1 MPLACAL
8 RLPVRVVYSCM
19 SKSMIPKSG
28 YRFSEKIMRKQ
39 KAKAKWRVN
48 LIPFRFSKRARFMSL
63 RQMLFAVLVGAL
75 ASALAMGFFGC
86 AGAAD
91 RSQPIPCEDIDSV
104 GRAKMSADGT
114 ITLQLRSLWP
124 DPVAEAQ
131 LVFPPDDPQYEEIKH
146 HLGGITPGESK
157 PVPPFCGLNSEP

>member
-1 MPLACAL
+1 
-8 RLPVRVVYSCM
+8 
-19 SKSMIPKSG
+19 
-28 YRFSEKIMRKQ
+28 
-39 KAKAKWRVN
+39 
-48 LIPFRFSKRARFMSL
+48 MSL
-63 RQMLFAVLVGAL
+63 WQILFAALVVALAGAL
-75 ASALAMGFFGC
+75 IEDLASSHAASFVGVALAV
-86 AGAAD
+86 D
-91 RSQPIPCEDIDSV
+91 RSSQPIPCEDIDSV

-124 DPVAEAQ
+124 DPIAEGE